1 MSDTPRTDAVEYEMW
16 QSQVGSRM
24 RKCKDGGWVASDF
37 ARELERENAAL
48 RRLAAHRAVV
58 IEHQM
63 MTTSSYQITRFTDED
78 ESIWDERVQRFMDAD
93 RAIINAARAEAFL
106 RTIGKWEEAK

>member
-1 MSDTPRTDAVEYEMW
+1 VSDTPRTDEFEKHCCWSYHITGNCW
-16 QSQVGSRM
+16 
-24 RKCKDGGWVASDF
+24 DF
-37 ARELERENAAL
+37 ARQLERENAAL

-63 MTTSSYQITRFTDED
+63 ITTSAHQITRFTDED

-93 RAIINAARAEAFL
+93 RAIINAACKEGGAP
-106 RTIGKWEEAK
+106 

>member
-1 MSDTPRTDAVEYEMW
+1 MSQPII
-16 QSQVGSRM
+16 
-24 RKCKDGGWVASDF
+24 SDVVDYY
-37 ARELERENAAL
+37 RQKIEKLERENAAL

-63 MTTSSYQITRFTDED
+63 ITTSSYQITRFTDED

-93 RAIINAARAEAFL
+93 RAIINAACKEGGA
-106 RTIGKWEEAK
+106 T